1 MVSLGA
7 HTRHKWNPNAK
18 STAIT
23 LLSLIAHS
31 TKPWLMSFS
40 KDEGRFLHFSV
51 DKLWQ
56 NNLIYCNWYTLLLRL
71 CSLLYVCFCEEFCFF
86 VFNSLMRIST
96 NLLHKQIFFLPLHHC
111 SHIYL
116 LLTKLGRGPIFDH
129 NNFFAN
135 VFISITI
142 WSRITYFSALQSLSQ
157 LQKVFLAALTLF
169 QKALKV
175 SFLTWT
181 NCLNLKFHI
190 KEFLVGL

>member
-86 VFNSLMRIST
+86 VFNSLMRISI
-96 NLLHKQIFFLPLHHC
+96 NLLHRYSFFPY
-111 SHIYL
+111 IIA
-116 LLTKLGRGPIFDH
+116 PIFIYCWQ
-129 NNFFAN
+129 NLAGVQFL
-135 VFISITI
+135 IIIT
-142 WSRITYFSALQSLSQ
+142 SLQM
-157 LQKVFLAALTLF
+157 FLF
-169 QKALKV
+169 Q
-175 SFLTWT
+175 
-181 NCLNLKFHI
+181 
-190 KEFLVGL
+190 